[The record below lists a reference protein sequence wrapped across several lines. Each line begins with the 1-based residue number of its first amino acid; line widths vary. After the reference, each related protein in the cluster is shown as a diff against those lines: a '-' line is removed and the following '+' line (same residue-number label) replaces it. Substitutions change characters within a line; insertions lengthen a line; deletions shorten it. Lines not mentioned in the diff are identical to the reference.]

1 MGETLSGTPNDA
13 ERDTAAGAPA
23 PPLRRGVE
31 RVLARVLRSQVL
43 RLETWRSL
51 WPLRRR
57 VQATLLA
64 SLLVFAFAGWRVQRQ
79 VGQARQ
85 ELRLAEAATAGREF
99 DRLAERAPDLLSL
112 AARHAAGEGRWREV
126 AGLYE
131 DHAEHL
137 PPALLAAAEVELGL
151 GRAEGE
157 AAATAAD
164 EEAEAAADEPPPAS
178 AFERRLRRAQ
188 EVDASGV
195 QQLLFDR
202 RGRPLGSIGD
212 DNAVTLESDLPAGL
226 VPSELATH
234 LLPPALQPPGLAA
247 AGPGAMSGAA
257 SGARALRLT
266 IDRAWSEAA
275 DAALGREEGAITILE
290 LPSGAVLAAVSN
302 RGRSRRWRSD
312 GDSVLDPR
320 EPASISKLITTTAAM
335 RAGLDPDQEIA
346 DMTCR
351 GSVLMDGERLYCS
364 AINGRLKGLTKAMA
378 SSCNVAFAKL
388 ALDVGDQAL
397 VEEYERYGFVIGGK
411 AGEPVPRDAV
421 GVVHEFRHPG
431 KRLGDLSIGLE
442 EASITPL
449 GAALFAATLSDG
461 RRREPSFVLQADGL
475 LGISPRMPT
484 GDGPRMGM
492 KVLDLSWLPVLHESM
507 RAVVSPGGTANR
519 VAPRRLQVAMKTGT
533 ARDPDKPFHVNY
545 VGFFPSDD
553 KQPPRYAFAVRVTG
567 QPTSARVRRAGYAV
581 THRLMRGLDKLVGDE
596 IETAA
601 KDSLRLGACAAE
613 TARSAVKARGLL
625 VRWGLGPNSEPARR
639 LAALAGATGASR

>member
-1 MGETLSGTPNDA
+1 MSGTP
-13 ERDTAAGAPA
+13 
-23 PPLRRGVE
+23 
-31 RVLARVLRSQVL
+31 
-43 RLETWRSL
+43 TWRTL

-57 VQATLLA
+57 VQAALLA
-64 SLLVFAFAGWRVQRQ
+64 VLAVAAFSAWRVQRQ
-79 VGQARQ
+79 DGQARL
-85 ELRLAEAATAGREF
+85 ELRLAEAAIVGEEF
-99 DRLAERAPDLLSL
+99 ERLAERAPGLLSL

-126 AGLYE
+126 AALYE

-151 GRAEGE
+151 NRAADEGASAENAEGE
-157 AAATAAD
+157 T
-164 EEAEAAADEPPPAS
+164 ESESSVVEPPPAS
-178 AFERRLRRAQ
+178 AFERRLQRAQ

-212 DNAVTLESDLPAGL
+212 DRSLTLVEDLPAGL
-226 VPSELATH
+226 VPVELATH

-257 SGARALRLT
+257 AARALRLT

-275 DAALGREEGAITILE
+275 DRALGREEGAIAIVE
-290 LPSGAVLAAVSN
+290 IPSGAVLAAVSN
-302 RGRSRRWRSD
+302 RGRSRRWRSN

-320 EPASISKLITTTAAM
+320 EPASIAKLITTTAAM

-351 GSVLMDGERLYCS
+351 GSVLMGGERLYCS
-364 AINGRLKGLTKAMA
+364 AINGRLRGLSEAMA

-388 ALDVGDQAL
+388 AIDVGDRAL
-397 VEEYERYGFVIGGK
+397 VEEYERYGFVIGGRS
-411 AGEPVPRDAV
+411 GEAVPRNAV

-431 KRLGDLSIGLE
+431 KQLGDLSIGLE

-475 LGISPRMPT
+475 LGISPRTPV
-484 GDGPRMGM
+484 GDGPRLGVE
-492 KVLDLSWLPVLHESM
+492 VLDPSWLPVLHESM
-507 RAVVSPGGTANR
+507 RAVVSAGGSANR
-519 VAPRRLQVAMKTGT
+519 VAPKRLRVAMKTGT

-545 VGFFPSDD
+545 VGFFPSDEE
-553 KQPPRYAFAVRVTG
+553 QPPRYAFAVRVTG
-567 QPTSARVRRAGYAV
+567 QPTSARIRRAGYAV
-581 THRLMRGLDKLVGDE
+581 TFRLLRALDKLVGEE
-596 IETAA
+596 IETG
-601 KDSLRLGACAAE
+601 S
-613 TARSAVKARGLL
+613 RGL
-625 VRWGLGPNSEPARR
+625 RR
-639 LAALAGATGASR
+639 LAGSTGASR